1 MLLTLCLGDTLTF
14 GESFRMRLHYLLAFV
29 PAFLLSCTTDRDL
42 ADTTVIPDPE
52 AVVVHYWNFNSLPS
66 GTLTAVQPDASLVTG
81 AAITYDGEGAG
92 YMDAFDPGYDTNAQN
107 GDVAGQGLR
116 ARNPSDTRTLRF
128 ALPTTGFRNIVLRFA
143 TARTGSGATQQSY
156 AYTLDGVNYT
166 SDGLVLA
173 GFTTKEDPTNDLVVL
188 DFSGIAGANDNP
200 NFRFA
205 ITFSGDTAAGT
216 SGNNR
221 FDNVTVEGVPL
232 VPITAPSNLVYPTPQ
247 TWPVGS
253 AITPIQPTVT
263 GSGIHYNINPAL
275 PDGLT
280 LDATT
285 GSISGTPTIE
295 TPAAS
300 YTVTATNAGG
310 STTAAIQIT
319 IAAASPLFL
328 VHYWN
333 FNALPTGILTAVAP
347 DSSLL
352 AGGAAS
358 ITYPGT
364 GAGYLDQVNPG
375 SDLNAQENATAGL
388 ALRIRNPSDTRAL
401 LIKAST
407 SGYKDIVVSFATTR
421 TSSGASEQV
430 YSYTIDG
437 VNFITTSLPVTTF
450 SPGIDPS
457 YSVVTLDFGAI
468 TGADNN
474 PNFALRIGFG
484 GTTASGTSG
493 NNRIDNVAISGRSL

>member
-1 MLLTLCLGDTLTF
+1 
-14 GESFRMRLHYLLAFV
+14 MRLHYLLAFV

-42 ADTTVIPDPE
+42 ADTTVLPDPE
-52 AVVVHYWNFNSLPS
+52 AVVVHYWNFNALPS
-66 GTLTAVQPDASLVTG
+66 GTLTTVPADASLVTG

-107 GDVAGQGLR
+107 GDMAGQGLR

-128 ALPTTGFRNIVLRFA
+128 ALPTTGFKNIVLRFA

-166 SDGLVLA
+166 SEGLILT

-188 DFSGIAGANDNP
+188 DFSDIPGADDNP

-205 ITFSGDTAAGT
+205 ITFSGDTAAGA

-221 FDNVTVEGVPL
+221 FDNITVEGVPL
-232 VPITAPSNLVYPTPQ
+232 VPITAPSNLVYPSPQ
-247 TWPVGS
+247 TWSVGT
-253 AITPIQPTVT
+253 AITPVLPTVT
-263 GSGIHYNINPAL
+263 GTGIQYSISPAL

-280 LDATT
+280 LDSST
-285 GSISGTPTIE
+285 GSISGTPTTE
-295 TPAAS
+295 TPTTS
-300 YTVTATNAGG
+300 YTVTATNAAG
-310 STTAAIQIT
+310 STTATIQIT
-319 IAAASPLFL
+319 IVAASPAIL

-333 FNALPTGILTAVAP
+333 FNSLPTGTLTTVAP
-347 DSSLL
+347 DSSML
-352 AGGAAS
+352 AAGTAS

-375 SDLNAQENATAGL
+375 SDLNAQESAPAGL
-388 ALRIRNPSDTRAL
+388 ALRIRNPSDTRTL

-407 SGYKDIVVSFATTR
+407 TGYKDVVVSFATTR

-437 VNFITTSLPVTTF
+437 VNFITTSLPITTF

-457 YSVVTLDFGAI
+457 YAVVNLDFGAI